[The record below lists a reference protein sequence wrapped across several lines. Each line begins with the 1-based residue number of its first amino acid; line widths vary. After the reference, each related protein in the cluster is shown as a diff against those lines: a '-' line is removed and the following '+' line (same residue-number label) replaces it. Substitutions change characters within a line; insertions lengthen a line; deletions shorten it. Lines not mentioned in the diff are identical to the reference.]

1 MLLRRGSK
9 ILHIRF
15 FLVFD
20 AHGPCVQEIYKSS
33 SLIAKGR
40 PEHRLPQGTERE
52 SSRRTS
58 ASRADLRLREL
69 WGKESEAKEPKSVQ

>member
-40 PEHRLPQGTERE
+40 PEQRLPQGTN
-52 SSRRTS
+52 
-58 ASRADLRLREL
+58 
-69 WGKESEAKEPKSVQ
+69 